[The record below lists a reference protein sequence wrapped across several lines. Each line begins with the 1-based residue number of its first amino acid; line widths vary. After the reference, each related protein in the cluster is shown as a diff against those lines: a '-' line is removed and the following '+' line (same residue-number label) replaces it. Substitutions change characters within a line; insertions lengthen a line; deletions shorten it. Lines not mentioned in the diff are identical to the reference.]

1 MSKSRTWLVT
11 GCSSGIGRALCER
24 VLQEGDRL
32 VATSR
37 NVAALDDL
45 VRDKEGQA
53 IALRLDIG
61 DARSVEDAVA
71 KAIEWA
77 AGLDVVVNNAG
88 YGVVG
93 AVEEVD
99 EAEAERSFD
108 TNFFGAYR
116 VIRAVLPHMRERRS
130 GHILNVSS
138 ALGQVARGGYT
149 MYAATKFALEGLSE
163 GLAQEVAPFGI
174 KVTILEPGS
183 FRTNFRHGAMYTAP
197 ASEAYRGVLAEFRR
211 NLIESDG
218 KQPGD
223 PVRGA
228 DAILAIVNAD
238 NPPLRFPM
246 GEATLNHIRH
256 KLDAMQREIAAWE
269 ELSLATSFP
278 D

>member
-11 GCSSGIGRALCER
+11 GSSSGIGRALCER
-24 VLQEGDRL
+24 ILKEGDRL

-37 NVAALDDL
+37 NVSALDDL
-45 VRDKEGQA
+45 VRGKEGQA
-53 IALRLDIG
+53 MALRLDIADPDSVT
-61 DARSVEDAVA
+61 DAAA

-77 AGLDVVVNNAG
+77 GGIDVVVNNAG

-93 AVEEVD
+93 AVEEVG
-99 EAEAERSFD
+99 EAEAGRAFD

-138 ALGQVARGGYT
+138 ALGLVARGGYT
-149 MYAATKFALEGLSE
+149 MYSATKFALEGLSE

-174 KVTILEPGS
+174 KVTLLEPGS
-183 FRTNFRHGAMYTAP
+183 FRTNFRHGATYTAP
-197 ASEAYRGVLAEFRR
+197 VMEAYRDILADFRR

-228 DAILAIVNAD
+228 EAILAIVHAP

-246 GEATLNHIRH
+246 GAATLAHVHH
-256 KLDAMQREIAAWE
+256 KLDSMQKEMAAWE
-269 ELSLATSFP
+269 ELSLSTSFP